1 MRTQKNL
8 KDIILKAQCCL
19 ADMGYK
25 SLKQEMFLKHDSTKI
40 YKNIKFLNA
49 LIELINKHYNILYVL
64 NDTST
69 CLTNDQLEDVIQQI
83 SLICDGCNCC
93 TDVEDILK
101 DI

>member
-1 MRTQKNL
+1 MRTEKNL

-25 SLKQEMFLKHDSTKI
+25 ALKQEMFLKNDSSRI
-40 YKNIKFLNA
+40 HKNITFLNA
-49 LIELINKHYNILYVL
+49 LINLINKHYNIIYVL

-83 SLICDGCNCC
+83 SLICDNCNCC
-93 TDVEDILK
+93 TDREDILK